1 MPICP
6 LANALDAP
14 QNLLGDYT
22 STGMVGPPQVPA
34 EIKLID
40 VPDMGYRSTDKPDAR
55 GEMCVRGDCLFC
67 ELFRTSRYLSHF
79 RR

>member
-1 MPICP
+1 
-6 LANALDAP
+6 LTWL

-40 VPDMGYRSTDKPDAR
+40 VPEMGYRSTDKPDAR

-67 ELFRTSRYLSHF
+67 EHIRSRHALSQS